1 MRLFYL
7 HTRKGVYYAELLTPA
22 GRKLTA
28 RSTGTTARD
37 EALRVV
43 GQWLKQG
50 IPSGRRRT
58 PRPVET
64 VMTMDGILRAL
75 RAIELDKGDAMRIM
89 NVLTEKGLACGLAA
103 VTRKNA
109 APRIKTF
116 TGFLKEFWD
125 YAASPYVQEKKAY
138 GHSIGR
144 RHCYESMNRVR
155 LHYIPA
161 FADRPLDSITRQDL
175 KTFSLALKNRGY
187 SASGVNKI
195 LTAGITALS
204 WAFRE
209 GIIPA
214 DPAAGLP
221 RFSGEM
227 KKRGVLT
234 PQEAEIVFTV
244 QWKNKRAYTGNLLS
258 LTTGLRSGEVLALRK
273 SDIGETVLHV
283 RHSWS
288 PMDGLKSPKN
298 GEERKVP
305 LLPAVRKKLLELLE
319 ENPHQAE
326 DPFVFYG
333 QFGHQPMDQK
343 ILAQSLKGACKI
355 AGIDAAARGI
365 VFHSHRHYYAA
376 RMSDTMS
383 AEQVIRITGHKS
395 RAIFDEYADHLIDEN
410 LAHMSKAAA
419 ETFGAIIRQ
428 EQFRTL
434 RT

>member
-1 MRLFYL
+1 MRQFYL
-7 HTRKGVYYAELLTPA
+7 HTRNGVYYAELVTPA

-28 RSTGTTARD
+28 RSTGTTSRD
-37 EALRVV
+37 EALQVV

-50 IPSGRRRT
+50 IPSGKKRK

-64 VMTMDGILRAL
+64 VMTIDSILRAL
-75 RAIELDKGDAMRIM
+75 RAVELDKGDAARI
-89 NVLTEKGLACGLAA
+89 LSILDAKGILDISAA
-103 VTRKNA
+103 VTRKNTGV
-109 APRIKTF
+109 KTF

-125 YAASPYVQEKKAY
+125 YNASPYVQEKKAY

-161 FADRPLDSITRQDL
+161 FVDRPLDSITRQDL
-175 KTFSLALKNRGY
+175 KTFSLALKNQGY
-187 SASGVNKI
+187 SPSSVNKI

-209 GIIPA
+209 GVIPA

-221 RFSGEM
+221 RFSGET
-227 KKRGVLT
+227 KKRGILT
-234 PQEAEIVFTV
+234 PGEAAVVFTV

-258 LTTGLRSGEVLALRK
+258 LTTGLRSGEILAVRK

-288 PMDGLKSPKN
+288 SMDGLKSPKN
-298 GEERKVP
+298 GEKRKVP
-305 LLPAVRKKLLELLE
+305 LLPEIRVKLLELLE

-333 QFGHQPMDQK
+333 QSGHKPMDQK

-355 AGIDAAARGI
+355 AGIDAVARGI

-376 RMSDTMS
+376 RMSDKMT
-383 AEQVIRITGHKS
+383 AEQIIRITGHKS
-395 RAIFDEYADHLIDEN
+395 RAIFDEYADHIIDEN
-410 LAHMSKAAA
+410 LEHMSKAAA
-419 ETFGAIIRQ
+419 ETFGAI
-428 EQFRTL
+428 L
-434 RT
+434 R